1 MSTDKKLE
9 YIKMLDKFSEA
20 FGESEKQTVDEV
32 CEELREEGFDVDSAE
47 ARLMNFQQK
56 MEMAAL
62 TQPLDEAKKRREEQ
76 ESKYKE
82 IYEQL
87 KSWTNEQIIERIKDL
102 AQKDP
107 DLSIAYREYK
117 NGKAGGIEDM
127 RELLTD
133 IMIAESIPEED
144 DNEV

>member
-9 YIKMLDKFSEA
+9 YIKMLDKLSEA
-20 FGESEKQTVDEV
+20 FGESEGQTPDEV
-32 CEELREEGFDVDSAE
+32 REELREEGFNIDSTE
-47 ARLMNFQQK
+47 ARLMDFQQK
-56 MEMAAL
+56 MAMAAVA
-62 TQPLDEAKKRREEQ
+62 QPLDEAKKKREKQ
-76 ESKYKE
+76 ERKHNE
-82 IYEQL
+82 IYERL

-107 DLSIAYREYK
+107 NLSIAYREYK
-117 NGKAGGIEDM
+117 SGKAGEIENM

-144 DNEV
+144 ENEV